1 MDRITRRVLNRTT
14 LHRQS
19 LLDRSDQTPAT
30 MIEHVFGMQAQNPH
44 DPYFALWSRLRNF
57 AASDLSAMIED
68 RQAVRGPLM
77 RATIHLVTTADFLS
91 LRPQLQTVCARTLG
105 STAFAKDTE
114 HLDRETLLEAGRSL
128 LEDQSMTRAELGRL
142 LEGRWPGV
150 PPNSLAQVVT
160 YLLPVVQVP
169 PRGLWQQSGP
179 AAWTTIERHTGSE
192 LVIESSV
199 EDTVRRYLAA
209 FGPASISDVRAW
221 SGLPGLRDIVKEIR
235 PQLRSYTD
243 DKGVELL
250 DLPEATL
257 IDADVPSPPR
267 FLPEYDNVLLGH
279 SDRSRFFLEGIVPS
293 GWRGNL
299 LIDGLFSGAWKVS
312 NGKAGALLEIDLKR
326 KATRSELQAAVEE
339 AERLLTVAYA
349 GATGRE
355 VTVLGPG

>member
-1 MDRITRRVLNRTT
+1 M
-14 LHRQS
+14 
-19 LLDRSDQTPAT
+19 
-30 MIEHVFGMQAQNPH
+30 MEHLVGIQAQNPH
-44 DPYFALWSRLRNF
+44 DPYFALWSRLRDF
-57 AASDLSAMIED
+57 AALDLSAMIENG
-68 RQAVRGPLM
+68 QAVRGPLL

-114 HLDRETLLEAGRSL
+114 HLDRVTLLEAGRSL
-128 LEDQSMTRAELGRL
+128 LEEQPLTRAQLGSL
-142 LEGRWPGV
+142 LEGTWPGV

-179 AAWTTIERHTGSE
+179 AAWTTIERLTGCE
-192 LVIESSV
+192 LVV
-199 EDTVRRYLAA
+199 EPSLENTVRRYLAA

-221 SGLPGLRDIVKEIR
+221 SRLPGLRDVVEKMR
-235 PQLRSYTD
+235 PRLRSYTD

-257 IDADVPSPPR
+257 VEADVPSPPR

-279 SDRSRFFLEGIVPS
+279 SDRSRFFLEGVIPP

-299 LIDGLFSGAWKVS
+299 LIDGMFSGAWKVTH
-312 NGKAGALLEIDLKR
+312 GKSVALLEIALKR

-339 AERLLTVAYA
+339 AERLLTVAYP
-349 GATGRE
+349 GASGRE
-355 VTVLGPG
+355 VTVVGPG